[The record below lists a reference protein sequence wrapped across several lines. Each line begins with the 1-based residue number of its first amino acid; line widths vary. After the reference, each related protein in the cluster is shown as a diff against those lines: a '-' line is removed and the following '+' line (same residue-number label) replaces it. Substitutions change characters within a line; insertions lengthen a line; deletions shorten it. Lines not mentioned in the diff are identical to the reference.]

1 MSAYSS
7 TILRIIA
14 FVLRVWHQDIGSPA
28 APFPFLWRGTQK
40 DVVTLLHS
48 KTKGD
53 GPPTISEL
61 QVILHEFLVAVFKG
75 AINLKTPIASVL
87 EQGLLFLAIHPMRG
101 WDRPSVLQMHL
112 KHILYFSRI
121 VKVHVA
127 FLGDFALP
135 YAAPFTTSSEEML
148 DDSIMVPEPGL
159 STLFDFS
166 GLEDTSPR
174 TDPMDET
181 QAIMYVLQTT
191 LFTQLTL

>member
-14 FVLRVWHQDIGSPA
+14 FVLRVWHQDISSPA
-28 APFPFLWRGTQK
+28 TRFPFLWRGTQK
-40 DVVTLLHS
+40 DVITLLHS

-61 QVILHEFLVAVFKG
+61 QVIVHEFLVAAFRG
-75 AINLKTPIASVL
+75 TIDLKTPIASVL
-87 EQGLLFLAIHPMRG
+87 EQGLLFLLIHPTRG
-101 WDRPSVLQMHL
+101 WDKPSVLQMHM

-127 FLGDFALP
+127 FLGDFELP
-135 YAAPFTTSSEEML
+135 YTVPITTSFEETS
-148 DDSIMVPEPGL
+148 DDSVAVSDPGV

-166 GLEDTSPR
+166 GLQDTIPC
-174 TDPMDET
+174 TDPMEET
-181 QAIMYVLQTT
+181 EAIMYVL
-191 LFTQLTL
+191 